1 MKIFLIVVFVALVIM
16 ESGEMSYL
24 LPSLFAGGEF
34 NWVTGEDGMTYL
46 LISFKDGNT
55 LCLFNLSPKHDG
67 LMAKYFYTGLEYETA
82 GRITRFANR
91 WPVNWIA
98 RKLAERR

>member
-24 LPSLFAGGEF
+24 LPSLFAGGDF
-34 NWVTGEDGMTYL
+34 NWLVDDDGESYL
-46 LISFKDGNT
+46 LISFKDGSK
-55 LCLFNLSPKHDG
+55 LCLFNLSPKQDG

-82 GRITRFANR
+82 GRITRFANN

-98 RKLAERR
+98 RKLTERR